1 MATLADFAKKVRNTK
16 NRQSSAFLR
25 TEALDTG
32 TSYAIDGVDPSNNV
46 LEIASDVTADGEF
59 DAGDKIFVDN
69 SSDLDGV
76 YTVASTASDGGS
88 GTDITVEENV
98 PSGATA
104 DGDIYVDKDYTYVN
118 MGRIMDASFNAEP
131 VASDADQDGRESSQL
146 FDITV
151 SFTLMQASNEEL
163 SQLSELAMPDD
174 GDYEFYLNGHTL
186 YFSGTN
192 QVLTSDVNNAVLDTD
207 DDSTDGDLDFGT
219 GGSQLDDEDGILF
232 TNVLLKPSAEISL
245 DGETAL
251 IPIEFNGRVALDE
264 FEDLDTTQAI
274 NISPE

>member
-46 LEIASDVTADGEF
+46 LEIGSDVTADGEF

-151 SFTLMQASNEEL
+151 TFTLMQASNEEL

-174 GDYEFYLNGHTL
+174 GDYEFYLNGHTI